1 MQTQEHLGEEV
12 GEGHHQEEGVVGVY
26 HLVREE
32 EVEELGHHQGVGVEG
47 EELGHQMEVEGLGEV
62 LEHQVLGEEEEGLGE
77 VLHHHGKGEQGVGQV
92 LEEGLGHLDAAEEQ
106 GEGQE
111 LLPLVEVEVEVG
123 QEEGLGHQREGLVFV
138 WAVPLEGVPLLSEL
152 MHFLLEWAGLE
163 WMP

>member
-1 MQTQEHLGEEV
+1 MQTQGHLGEVV

-32 EVEELGHHQGVGVEG
+32 VVEELGHHQGVGVEG

-62 LEHQVLGEEEEGLGE
+62 LEHQVLGEEGE
-77 VLHHHGKGEQGVGQV
+77 VLHHQGEGEQEVGQV
-92 LEEGLGHLDAAEEQ
+92 LEEGLGYLEAAEEQ

-111 LLPLVEVEVEVG
+111 LLPLVEVEVRVG

-138 WAVPLEGVPLLSEL
+138 WAVMAVLLEGVPLWSVL
-152 MHFLLEWAGLE
+152 MHF
-163 WMP
+163 